1 MGTGSEQRSAGI
13 ARKTVVARC
22 LSPFFTARGIDRP
35 KKGTGTVGKLK
46 TAAKTA
52 L

>member
-13 ARKTVVARC
+13 ARKTVAARC
-22 LSPFFTARGIDRP
+22 LSPFSTVLGIHRP
-35 KKGTGTVGKLK
+35 KKGTGTVGKPK
-46 TAAKTA
+46 TAAKTG